1 MLERLN
7 FCYLKKE
14 FKKRFSLLAT
24 KKAVPAQMEHLRGA
38 QAAFELARA
47 GYIVLASM
55 NSSSRRRLAFWD
67 ASLH

>member
-24 KKAVPAQMEHLRGA
+24 KRLCQLKWSTYGA

-55 NSSSRRRLAFWD
+55 NSFHDGGWRFGTPAFTE
-67 ASLH
+67 